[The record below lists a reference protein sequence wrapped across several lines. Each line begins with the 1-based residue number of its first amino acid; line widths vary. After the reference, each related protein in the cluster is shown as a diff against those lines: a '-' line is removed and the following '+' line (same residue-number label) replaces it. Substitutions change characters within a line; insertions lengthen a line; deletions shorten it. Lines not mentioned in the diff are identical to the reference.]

1 MECLPRA
8 FHIGFTKPSKGWI
21 CTPITNSPTKM
32 KVVYAA
38 FYRALGIMN
47 ELDIELIFLE
57 LDQTIYTI
65 FKMKQKYLKL
75 FYVWVV
81 SLLVF
86 GC

>member
-1 MECLPRA
+1 
-8 FHIGFTKPSKGWI
+8 
-21 CTPITNSPTKM
+21 M
-32 KVVYAA
+32 KVVYVA

-47 ELDIELIFLE
+47 ELDIELIYLE
-57 LDQTIYTI
+57 LDQTVYTI

-86 GC
+86 GYYYLQTV